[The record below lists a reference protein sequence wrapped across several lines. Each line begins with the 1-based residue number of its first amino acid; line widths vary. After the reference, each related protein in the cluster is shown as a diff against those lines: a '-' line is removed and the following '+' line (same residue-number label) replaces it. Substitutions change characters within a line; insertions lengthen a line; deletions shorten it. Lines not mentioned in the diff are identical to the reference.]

1 MMHGVN
7 QEFRRSVDVGQHI
20 GVELEEA
27 QVQARAA
34 WYYYVGGLTQQEV
47 ADRLGI
53 TRLRVNRIIGQA
65 RADGLVHIDIRLPL
79 SSCVELE
86 QRLVARYGLHAASV
100 VPSVDDELVQ
110 TQIIGEA
117 SGVLLQPLLYDGI
130 RLGIGYGGS
139 LRAAVRRLKG
149 VRMPKS
155 RIIALMGGLVTGSE
169 LNSFEVCGEF
179 VRQLGGSCAYIT
191 APIYCPT
198 AEARAALIDH
208 GGIADALAEARKSD
222 IALISCGSIDNNAV
236 LDHHDSFSRHRA
248 DLKAAGAVGSILGT
262 FVNDRGDV
270 VDHSLNACV
279 MALTL
284 NELKSIPRRILLTN
298 GLKKL
303 AVTRAALNARL
314 VDTLV
319 TDESVAQALLAV

>member
-1 MMHGVN
+1 MTYSVN
-7 QEFRRSVDVGQHI
+7 QEFPRPMDIARHM

-79 SSCVELE
+79 SNCVELE
-86 QRLVARYGLHAASV
+86 QELVTRFGLRAATV
-100 VPSVDDELVQ
+100 VPSVDDEAVQ
-110 TQIIGEA
+110 CQIIGEA
-117 SGVLLQPLLYDGI
+117 SGVLLQPLLYDGV
-130 RLGIGYGGS
+130 RLGVGLGRS

-149 VRMPKS
+149 ARMPKS

-179 VRQLGGSCAYIT
+179 VRTLGGSCTYIT
-191 APIYCPT
+191 APIYCPN
-198 AEARAALIDH
+198 AEARAALVNH
-208 GGIADALAEARKSD
+208 GGIAEALAEARACD
-222 IALISCGSIDNNAV
+222 VAVISCGSIEATNL
-236 LDHHDSFSRHRA
+236 LDHHDAFGRHRCT
-248 DLKAAGAVGSILGT
+248 LQAAGAVGEVLGS
-262 FVNDRGDV
+262 FINERGEV
-270 VDHSLNACV
+270 VDHTLNTCV
-279 MALTL
+279 MALSL
-284 NELKSIPRRILLTN
+284 HELKSIPRRILLTN
-298 GLKKL
+298 GLAKL
-303 AVTRAALNARL
+303 AVTRAALRAGF

-319 TDESVAQALLAV
+319 TEEVVAQGLLAS